1 MIKLSPRNK
10 SLLIFL
16 ILLYIN
22 PLILLSAVT
31 FASLKTGIPL
41 RNYTSD
47 PITLANR
54 HPTFGIVSN
63 FGVLVLCACAT
74 LCLFH
79 WVVLPQNTGK
89 IKSSRFLF
97 LSGLFTLI
105 IMLDDFFL
113 GHETLQEYVGSEKII
128 YLFYVFSLLG
138 ILIVFR
144 DCILESDYIALIIA
158 LGFLGL
164 SVSIDIF
171 QESIELVIG
180 QWRILLEDG
189 FKLLGIVGWFGYFA
203 RYCYFEITNN
213 HNIL

>member
-1 MIKLSPRNK
+1 
-10 SLLIFL
+10 
-16 ILLYIN
+16 
-22 PLILLSAVT
+22 
-31 FASLKTGIPL
+31 
-41 RNYTSD
+41 
-47 PITLANR
+47 
-54 HPTFGIVSN
+54 
-63 FGVLVLCACAT
+63 
-74 LCLFH
+74 
-79 WVVLPQNTGK
+79 
-89 IKSSRFLF
+89 
-97 LSGLFTLI
+97 
-105 IMLDDFFL
+105 MLDDFFL